1 MWIDIDIDC
10 KTDEEVMKEEGRYA
24 RYCLFRDK
32 ETGEL
37 KLYDA
42 LTQKFYRVELG
53 RTYKKELKK
62 K

>member
-1 MWIDIDIDC
+1 
-10 KTDEEVMKEEGRYA
+10 MKEEGRYA

-42 LTQKFYRVELG
+42 LTQKFYRVELE